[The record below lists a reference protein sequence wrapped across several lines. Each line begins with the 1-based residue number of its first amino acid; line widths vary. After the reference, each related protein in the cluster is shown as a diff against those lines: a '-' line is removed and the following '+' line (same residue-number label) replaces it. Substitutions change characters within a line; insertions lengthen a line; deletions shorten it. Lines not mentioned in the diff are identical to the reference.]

1 MVKKSFSE
9 SDSFLFIIGLKYSKP
24 MNHSAFSKEN
34 INKNLLLL
42 QAVDANLV
50 KSVCYEY
57 IYDKCPV
64 IAAVGPIENL
74 TDYNRV
80 RSQMYWLRV

>member
-1 MVKKSFSE
+1 M
-9 SDSFLFIIGLKYSKP
+9 FLKGLPGNEKCFP
-24 MNHSAFSKEN
+24 PFHEF
-34 INKNLLLL
+34 

-50 KSVCYEY
+50 KSVCFEY

-64 IAAVGPIENL
+64 IAAVGPVENL